1 MLSFRFSRFEC
12 ACECAVRFRAGEK
25 VKMKRCRGSAEMLQR
40 GAEAVQRS
48 SRGAVE
54 VQRFRGPE
62 VQGFKGL
69 KGQVQILRC

>member
-1 MLSFRFSRFEC
+1 M
-12 ACECAVRFRAGEK
+12 
-25 VKMKRCRGSAEMLQR
+25 KMKRCRGSAEMLQR

-69 KGQVQILRC
+69 KGQVQTLRC